1 MEALEVDPSDCLFAL
16 EVESSRAL
24 HATGGVFAPWYICS
38 GIVFFFLSLV
48 TFTLARPVAA
58 REGGRE
64 GGLTRSVSILGGGPV
79 TNERKMSLSAAFAGQ
94 CRMCSLDLC
103 MSMPNR
109 TLVTLRVGRFLSF
122 FCSTVV
128 GVKATL
134 LRPKY
139 YGSVLM
145 FILYCSR
152 KLLVALLA
160 TRHVLITEWIVPG
173 MINSTRRLLYIE

>member
-64 GGLTRSVSILGGGPV
+64 GGRVDAIGEHLGRRPRDERTEDVSVGRICRPVQNVLVRSVHVNAEPHPGYTQSW
-79 TNERKMSLSAAFAGQ
+79 
-94 CRMCSLDLC
+94 
-103 MSMPNR
+103 
-109 TLVTLRVGRFLSF
+109 SF
-122 FCSTVV
+122 FVIF
-128 GVKATL
+128 L
-134 LRPKY
+134 
-139 YGSVLM
+139 
-145 FILYCSR
+145 
-152 KLLVALLA
+152 
-160 TRHVLITEWIVPG
+160 
-173 MINSTRRLLYIE
+173 